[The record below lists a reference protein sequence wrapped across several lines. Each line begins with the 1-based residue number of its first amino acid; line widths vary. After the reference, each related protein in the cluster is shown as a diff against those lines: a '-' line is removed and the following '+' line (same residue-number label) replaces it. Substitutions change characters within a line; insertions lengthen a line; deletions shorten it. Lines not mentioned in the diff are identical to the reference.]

1 MIFEISSNIPYK
13 LFYINQSK
21 SRHWTAGQLRGK
33 YLNEPDS
40 RQYMDLIVF
49 QDKNIRRVRHNEE
62 WWFVA
67 VDIIGVLTDSA
78 DPKGYLKDMRRRDE
92 SFAQGWGQI
101 ATPLSIQTPGGKQNI
116 NCVSTK
122 GALRLVQSI
131 PSKRAEPFKQWLARV
146 GYERIEEI
154 NNPELAQ
161 NRAKKYYELKGYPK
175 EWIDKRI
182 RGIAIRQNLTE
193 EWKNR
198 EVKEG
203 KEFAILTNEISKA
216 TFNKDVNEYKKLKG
230 LDNHNLRDHM
240 DDWELILTMVGEKAT
255 TDLTISK
262 DNQGF
267 HECKETAKEGGNIAG
282 NTRKELERKLGKT
295 LVSDKNHPKKKL
307 K

>member
-1 MIFEISSNIPYK
+1 M
-13 LFYINQSK
+13 
-21 SRHWTAGQLRGK
+21 G
-33 YLNEPDS
+33 
-40 RQYMDLIVF
+40 LIVF

-62 WWFVA
+62 WYYSI
-67 VDIIGVLTDSA
+67 VDIIAVLT
-78 DPKGYLKDMRRRDE
+78 E
-92 SFAQGWGQI
+92 S
-101 ATPLSIQTPGGKQNI
+101 
-116 NCVSTK
+116 
-122 GALRLVQSI
+122 SI
-131 PSKRAEPFKQWLARV
+131 PKRYWSDLKKKLRNEESYEPYEKIVRLKLDADDGKLRETDCANVETLFRLIQSVPSPKANVFKVWLARV

-161 NRAKKYYELKGYPK
+161 DRAKKYYELKGYPK

-182 RGIAIRQNLTE
+182 RGIAIRQNLAE

-216 TFNKDVNEYKKLKG
+216 TFNKDVTEYKKFKG
-230 LDNHNLRDHM
+230 LDNQNLRDHM

-267 HECKETAKEGGNIAG
+267 QECKETAKEGGEIAG
-282 NTRKELERKLGKT
+282 NTRKELERKLGKP
-295 LVSDKNHPKKKL
+295 LVSDKNHIKKKL